1 MGHTILAQLK
11 IFIVR
16 SFCKVWAFFKIV
28 FKKEPVKL
36 RITDQEDLWYLSH
49 LIDAGDLV
57 TGKTTRKV
65 KLGEQEAQVV
75 KRTFTTKVQAET
87 IELSET
93 GTSLRINGKMKEGP
107 EDLPREAYQAIAL
120 EEDSE
125 FVLEKKEWL
134 TYQKQKLQEAAE
146 KKYHYLLCLFDRE
159 EALLALSKR
168 KGYEILLKLQGEVA
182 KKTKMVEVKKDFQEE
197 IIRALELYAT
207 RYAPELVI
215 LASPAFYKEDL
226 FKKITNP
233 ELKKKIIL
241 ATCSDLSE
249 ISLDEVIKSPELE
262 KALKS
267 SKTRQEKLLV
277 EELLREIN
285 KDNLAVY
292 GWSEVEKAVSAGAVH
307 KLLVTDHFIQQKKI
321 SSSYHQLDVIMKL
334 VDSSHGDIHI
344 LSSAEEGG
352 RKVDGLGGI
361 AALLRYKLWAS

>member
-1 MGHTILAQLK
+1 MEITHTD
-11 IFIVR
+11 
-16 SFCKVWAFFKIV
+16 
-28 FKKEPVKL
+28 FKKGLVKL
-36 RITDQEDLWYLSH
+36 RLTDSEDLWYLSH
-49 LIDAGDLV
+49 LIEAGDLI

-65 KLGEQEAQVV
+65 KLGEQEAQVT
-75 KRTFTTKVQAET
+75 KRTFTTKIQAET

-107 EDLPREAYQAIAL
+107 EDLPRDAYQAISL
-120 EEDSE
+120 EEGGE
-125 FVLEKKEWL
+125 FVLEKKQWL

-159 EALLALSKR
+159 EALLALTKR

-182 KKTKMVEVKKDFQEE
+182 KKTKTVEVKKDFQEE
-197 IIRALELYAT
+197 IIKVLELYAT
-207 RYAPELVI
+207 RYTPEMVI
-215 LASPAFYKEDL
+215 VASPAFYKEDL

-241 ATCSDLSE
+241 ATCSDISE
-249 ISLDEVIKSPELE
+249 TSLDEVVKSPELE

-267 SKTRQEKLLV
+267 SKTREEKLLV

-292 GWSEVEKAVSAGAVH
+292 GWEEVEKAVSAGAVR
-307 KLLVTDHFIQQKKI
+307 KLIVTDKLIRQKKTT
-321 SSSYHQLDVIMKL
+321 SSYQQLDGMMKQ
-334 VDSSHGDIHI
+334 VDSSQGEIHI
-344 LSSAEEGG
+344 LSSAEESG